1 MPSLGHRRGFLLSV
15 QHLQARQS
23 AEGVAEPRLPHQQV
37 FYFPREFDYCCYL
50 QSPHAHAVI
59 VGCSPSWNAEIQLHK

>member
-23 AEGVAEPRLPHQQV
+23 AEGVTESKVPQQQV
-37 FYFPREFDYCCYL
+37 
-50 QSPHAHAVI
+50 
-59 VGCSPSWNAEIQLHK
+59 SPSLSYTANTLRIVACMVKEWW